1 MSESTMPLQL
11 SAGVPTYAALRDR
24 LRAEI
29 LSGKI
34 PAGARLTTASLVKRF
49 GISQMPVREALQA
62 LQGEGLIT
70 IAPHRGAGV
79 QLFDAK
85 RVRNVYDLRGALESL
100 LIRLAVPNL
109 TNRAM
114 AKLGAIHQQI
124 RERVDAEDFG
134 EVFDFNR
141 EFHNLIY
148 RHADNDEALQSYDR
162 YAQLLGTLRAHF
174 GFSRTRMQK
183 MVEEHALIMDALQAQ
198 DEDRL
203 DRLARSHMEG
213 AKADLLARMAEAPPV
228 PARRGGR

>member
-1 MSESTMPLQL
+1 MIDLTTPLEL
-11 SAGVPTYAALRDR
+11 SPGIPTYAALRDR

-79 QLFDAK
+79 QRFDAK

-114 AKLGAIHQQI
+114 AKLAELHRQI
-124 RERVDAEDFG
+124 AERVAAEDFG
-134 EVFDFNR
+134 EVFDLNR

-174 GFSRTRMQK
+174 GFSRTRMRT
-183 MVEEHALIMDALQAQ
+183 MVSEHEEILETLRIQ

-203 DRLARSHMEG
+203 ALLARSHMEG

-228 PARRGGR
+228 PARRGRR